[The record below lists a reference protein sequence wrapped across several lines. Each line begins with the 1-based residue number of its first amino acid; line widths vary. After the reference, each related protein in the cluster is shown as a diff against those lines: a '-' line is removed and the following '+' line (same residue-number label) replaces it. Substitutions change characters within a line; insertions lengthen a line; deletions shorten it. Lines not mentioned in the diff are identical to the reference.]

1 MTCATVMNTRPLTL
15 RVDAPVSNAVE
26 IFLRHA
32 CHTLPV
38 VDAEGRFAGLFGVH
52 RLLGLLLP
60 KVATLKDGLTDL
72 RYVQDT
78 LADVRRRLADI
89 AGHAVGDYLDEPAA
103 VLRPD
108 TPIMETLLMLY
119 HHHDGLPVVEEAS
132 GRLLGIVSFR
142 DVLDKIAPAG

>member
-1 MTCATVMNTRPLTL
+1 MTCATVMNARPLTL

-26 IFLRHA
+26 IFLRHPG
-32 CHTLPV
+32 HTLPV
-38 VDAEGRFAGLFGVH
+38 VDAEGRFAGLFGIH

-78 LADVRRRLADI
+78 LDDVRQRLQEI
-89 AGHAVGDYLDEPAA
+89 KGLTVGEYLDDPAA

-119 HHHDGLPVVEEAS
+119 HHHDGLPVVEESS

-142 DVLDKIAPAG
+142 DVLDKIAPPK